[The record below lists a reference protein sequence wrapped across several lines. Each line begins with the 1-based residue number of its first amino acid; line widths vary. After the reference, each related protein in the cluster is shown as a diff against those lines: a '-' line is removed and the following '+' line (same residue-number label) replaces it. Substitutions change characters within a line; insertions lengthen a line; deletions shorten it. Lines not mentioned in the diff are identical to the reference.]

1 MDVSETAMNV
11 VRVADQGLDGV
22 LRVFSM
28 IVPDF
33 AVFGRASMYVE
44 NRFDVP
50 FRDVLLPSVVVFF
63 GFLIPCI
70 LIAGA
75 LLKFRELEAK

>member
-1 MDVSETAMNV
+1 
-11 VRVADQGLDGV
+11 
-22 LRVFSM
+22 
-28 IVPDF
+28 
-33 AVFGRASMYVE
+33 
-44 NRFDVP
+44 
-50 FRDVLLPSVVVFF
+50 VLLPSVVVFF